1 MYERDAGT
9 GTVGWNPD
17 NDSLGYQAIVES
29 QHTDISSVSEAK
41 EKCPIEVT
49 YEESQDINQLY
60 RELKQHTLHISLEDG
75 DVVGDGSDSEDVT
88 VRLEQGGDL
97 VTGQHTVE
105 LVVDGFNY
113 DVNTTDGVGTHS
125 VTTSKQ
131 TGSNVSVQA
140 VDVVELDSVTQ
151 SREKAINVS

>member
-1 MYERDAGT
+1 MYYHTQYTHR
-9 GTVGWNPD
+9 VNWNPD
-17 NDSLGYQAIVES
+17 NDSIAYQAIVES

-41 EKCPIEVT
+41 EVCPIEVT

-60 RELKQHTLHISLEDG
+60 RELNQHTLHISLQDG
-75 DVVGDGSDSEDVT
+75 NVVGDGSDSEDVT
-88 VRLEQGGDL
+88 VKLKQGESL

-113 DVNTTDGVGTHS
+113 DVDTTDGVGTHS

>member
-1 MYERDAGT
+1 MYYHNKFTHQVD
-9 GTVGWNPD
+9 WNPD
-17 NDSLGYQAIVES
+17 NDSVAYQAIVDS
-29 QHTDISSVSEAK
+29 QHTDISSISEAK
-41 EKCPIEVT
+41 EVCPIEVT

-60 RELKQHTLHISLEDG
+60 HELNQHTLHISLQDG
-75 DVVGDGSDSEDVT
+75 NVVGDGSDSEDVT
-88 VRLEQGGDL
+88 VRLKQGGSL
-97 VTGQHTVE
+97 VTEQHTVE

-113 DVNTTDGVGTHS
+113 DVDTTDGVGTHS

>member
-1 MYERDAGT
+1 MYYHTKFKYRVE
-9 GTVGWNPD
+9 WNPD
-17 NDSLGYQAIVES
+17 NESIGYESIVRTE
-29 QHTDISSVSEAK
+29 HTDISSIDEAK

-49 YEESQDINQLY
+49 HEESQDINRLY
-60 RELKQHTLHISLEDG
+60 RELNKHTLHISLQDG
-75 DVVGDGSDSEDVT
+75 NVVGDGSDSEDVT
-88 VRLEQGGDL
+88 VKLKQEGSL
-97 VTGQHTVE
+97 VTEQHTVE
-105 LVVDGFNY
+105 LVVDGINY
-113 DVNTTDGVGTHS
+113 DVDTTDGVGTHS